1 MMHVT
6 YDGKSVL
13 MHDDPATLLLEYA
26 AELGSR
32 HSADVVNVEAVNL
45 DGNVLTV
52 GYLLNDSSE
61 LTAETTTSGLDVPP
75 NEEAVAY
82 MRERIETLR
91 NPPPSQPYTDDEP
104 APGYDI

>member
-32 HSADVVNVEAVNL
+32 HSADVVNVKAVNL
-45 DGNVLTV
+45 DGNVLTI
-52 GYLLNDSSE
+52 GYLLNDSSG
-61 LTAETTTSGLDVPP
+61 LTAETTTS
-75 NEEAVAY
+75 
-82 MRERIETLR
+82 
-91 NPPPSQPYTDDEP
+91 
-104 APGYDI
+104 